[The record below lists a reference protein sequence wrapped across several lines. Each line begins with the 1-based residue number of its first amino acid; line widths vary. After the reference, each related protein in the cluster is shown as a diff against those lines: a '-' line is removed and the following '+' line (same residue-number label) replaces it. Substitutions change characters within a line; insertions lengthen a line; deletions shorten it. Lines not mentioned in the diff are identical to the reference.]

1 MSELGKEALD
11 ENFLMVFAKFEI
23 KRKEFDRAK
32 VLFNYALENLPADK
46 QKRIHNLYVDFQKQF
61 GSREDMEDI
70 VLSKRRAI
78 LEEDLAHDQYN
89 YDLWFDYA
97 RLEEQANAVD
107 IGRIREI
114 YERAI
119 AN

>member
-11 ENFLMVFAKFEI
+11 ENFLTIFAKFEV

-32 VLFNYALENLPADK
+32 VLFNYALENLPSDK

-70 VLSKRRAI
+70 VLSKRRIA
-78 LEEDLAHDQYN
+78 LVEELTLDRYN

-97 RLEEQANAVD
+97 RLEE
-107 IGRIREI
+107 
-114 YERAI
+114 
-119 AN
+119 